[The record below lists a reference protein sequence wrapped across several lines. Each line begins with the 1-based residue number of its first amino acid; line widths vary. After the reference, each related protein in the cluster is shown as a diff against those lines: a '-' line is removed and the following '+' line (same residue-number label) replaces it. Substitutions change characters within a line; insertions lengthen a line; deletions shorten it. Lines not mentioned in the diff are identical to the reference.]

1 MKEQDEMKKNV
12 EELKKIAEAP
22 ATRRKSLLTPKE
34 WSVVSGILFAALAGL
49 LTLSLDL
56 IAVPEN
62 DSTLWIL
69 MAGLYGLLILI
80 TVLIER
86 FLISK
91 LSIHRTLYYVVV
103 HVLLLAAII
112 ALIVVGLRQPESVY
126 EVSTEFSYAMAIGFT
141 EVALPPGQGDSAC
154 HYRAFKEK
162 CGEREEITPKS
173 IKLQGILN
181 DGYDKTNVFGTRNIR
196 RTI

>member
-1 MKEQDEMKKNV
+1 M

-112 ALIVVGLRQPESVY
+112 VVGLRQPESVY

-141 EVALPPGQGDSAC
+141 EVALLLYHLGRVIVLAIIEHSKKSAGKGK
-154 HYRAFKEK
+154 R
-162 CGEREEITPKS
+162 
-173 IKLQGILN
+173 
-181 DGYDKTNVFGTRNIR
+181 
-196 RTI
+196 

>member
-69 MAGLYGLLILI
+69 MAPCSFIDFG
-80 TVLIER
+80 V
-86 FLISK
+86 ISS
-91 LSIHRTLYYVVV
+91 LSPH
-103 HVLLLAAII
+103 
-112 ALIVVGLRQPESVY
+112 
-126 EVSTEFSYAMAIGFT
+126 FS
-141 EVALPPGQGDSAC
+141 
-154 HYRAFKEK
+154 
-162 CGEREEITPKS
+162 
-173 IKLQGILN
+173 LN
-181 DGYDKTNVFGTRNIR
+181 AR
-196 RTI
+196 

>member
-34 WSVVSGILFAALAGL
+34 WSVVSGIFAALAGL

-141 EVALPPGQGDSAC
+141 EVALLLYHLGRVIVLAIIEHSKKSAGKGK
-154 HYRAFKEK
+154 R
-162 CGEREEITPKS
+162 
-173 IKLQGILN
+173 
-181 DGYDKTNVFGTRNIR
+181 
-196 RTI
+196 

>member
-126 EVSTEFSYAMAIGFT
+126 EVSTEFSYAMAIG
-141 EVALPPGQGDSAC
+141 GCSDQCDGD
-154 HYRAFKEK
+154 
-162 CGEREEITPKS
+162 
-173 IKLQGILN
+173 IK
-181 DGYDKTNVFGTRNIR
+181 
-196 RTI
+196 

>member
-112 ALIVVGLRQPESVY
+112 AVGLRQPESVY

-141 EVALPPGQGDSAC
+141 EVALLLYHLGRVIVLAIIEHSKKSAGKGK
-154 HYRAFKEK
+154 R
-162 CGEREEITPKS
+162 
-173 IKLQGILN
+173 
-181 DGYDKTNVFGTRNIR
+181 
-196 RTI
+196 

>member
-62 DSTLWIL
+62 DYTLWIL
-69 MAGLYGLLILI
+69 MAGRVGAFFFINICLVGVFFWQLFLI
-80 TVLIER
+80 TTPS
-86 FLISK
+86 FCWFFS
-91 LSIHRTLYYVVV
+91 
-103 HVLLLAAII
+103 LL
-112 ALIVVGLRQPESVY
+112 
-126 EVSTEFSYAMAIGFT
+126 
-141 EVALPPGQGDSAC
+141 
-154 HYRAFKEK
+154 
-162 CGEREEITPKS
+162 
-173 IKLQGILN
+173 
-181 DGYDKTNVFGTRNIR
+181 
-196 RTI
+196 